1 MSFLRVSRQLY
12 APISRICAPRGINY
26 TKTFASTFIRQNS
39 STSST
44 AQASQ
49 DISLAAQ
56 VYPIDQ
62 EAITEEDV
70 DSWLQAVH
78 ELKTGKTNAET
89 KQEIY
94 LQQLVNPEPFL
105 KEETQFVPT
114 QEQLAE
120 VASFESIK
128 VPLLS
133 DPLVDNMVNLIMRHG
148 KKSSARKVVNR
159 ALYIVYLKTRK
170 DPLEVLYETIDKL
183 APLTDTKTQKTGTA
197 KNKTVPYPLT
207 TRQRNKYAI
216 VWILE
221 GARNKKSPTLSVRLA
236 EEILS
241 AYDGKSAGFAKK
253 AQMHKLAVSQ
263 RATVRI

>member
-1 MSFLRVSRQLY
+1 MSLLRVSRQLY
-12 APISRICAPRGINY
+12 APISRICAPRSINY
-26 TKTFASTFIRQNS
+26 TRTFASTFIRQNS

-44 AQASQ
+44 PQASQ

-133 DPLVDNMVNLIMRHG
+133 DPLVDNMVNLIMRH
-148 KKSSARKVVNR
+148 
-159 ALYIVYLKTRK
+159 

-241 AYDGKSAGFAKK
+241 AYDGKSAGYAKK